1 MKLLAFVLSAITI
14 VASAP
19 MGSGDPTD
27 AVDIASRAPV
37 SLASESSSLYPPP
50 HVVQNAG
57 NPGFYYC
64 KDANFE
70 NTCTYSTTAGGVCIT
85 FAPGD
90 AWIDNIS
97 SVRPDVGM
105 TCTLYSA
112 VKCKGNSLPVTEEM
126 PSLTSVGWND
136 LTRSYVCS
144 RK

>member
-1 MKLLAFVLSAITI
+1 MKLVAFVLSA
-14 VASAP
+14 VAVVAGAP
-19 MGSGDPTD
+19 LGSGPTNT
-27 AVDIASRAPV
+27 VDIASRAP
-37 SLASESSSLYPPP
+37 
-50 HVVQNAG
+50 NAG

-97 SVRPDVGM
+97 SVRPDIGM

-112 VKCKGNSLPVTEEM
+112 VGCKGDSIPVTEEI
-126 PSLTSVGWND
+126 PSLLPLGWND
-136 LTRSYVCS
+136 LTRSYVCT
-144 RK
+144 RE

>member
-14 VASAP
+14 VAGAP
-19 MGSGDPTD
+19 MGSDPTD

-37 SLASESSSLYPPP
+37 GLASSSVYPPP
-50 HVVQNAG
+50 HVIQNAG

-64 KDANFE
+64 KDDNFGG
-70 NTCTYSTTAGGVCIT
+70 TCTYSTTAGGVCTT

-112 VKCKGNSLPVTEEM
+112 VKCKGDSLPITEEI
-126 PSLTSVGWND
+126 PSLTSLGWND